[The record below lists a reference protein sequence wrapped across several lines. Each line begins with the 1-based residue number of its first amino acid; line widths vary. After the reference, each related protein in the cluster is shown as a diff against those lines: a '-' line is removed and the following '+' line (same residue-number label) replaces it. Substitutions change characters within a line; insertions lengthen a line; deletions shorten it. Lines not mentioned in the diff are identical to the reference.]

1 LTEEELRW
9 VGFYTSQNIITVI
22 DSGVKVSVGHK
33 TEGGNDLHRGQR
45 ESNKQTRGM
54 NYFADK

>member
-1 LTEEELRW
+1 MLGGVLYKSKIGSN
-9 VGFYTSQNIITVI
+9 VVI
-22 DSGVKVSVGHK
+22 DSGVKVSVGRK
-33 TEGGNDLHRGQR
+33 SEGGNDLHRGQR